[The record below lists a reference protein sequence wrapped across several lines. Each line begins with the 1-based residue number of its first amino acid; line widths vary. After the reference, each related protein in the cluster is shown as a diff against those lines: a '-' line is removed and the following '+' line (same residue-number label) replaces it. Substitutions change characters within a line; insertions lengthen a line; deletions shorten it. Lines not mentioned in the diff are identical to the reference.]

1 MHSGIPEPAARGP
14 SVTVMMLARVAS
26 MTFAVNPI
34 PAIIMW
40 SDLISM
46 KVQRNLASTVKVVR
60 TFMPKTKVAA
70 KHPTKKVQHHLV
82 AVFHL

>member
-1 MHSGIPEPAARGP
+1 M
-14 SVTVMMLARVAS
+14 TVMMLARVAS
-26 MTFAVNPI
+26 MTFSAVKPI
-34 PAIIMW
+34 PAIIIW

-60 TFMPKTKVAA
+60 TFMPKAKVAA